1 MVTVHSVPMLHRAMA
16 PLVAFAV
23 SDPHESPRDL
33 RAVCAHEVDV
43 HGARAAR
50 HATLL
55 LLARAAV
62 LELEVVDAR
71 ALLVEELLVLVDLPR
86 ALACGAVLSGVQQQ
100 R

>member
-1 MVTVHSVPMLHRAMA
+1 MVTVHYVTLLHRAMA

-33 RAVCAHEVDV
+33 CAVGALEVDV
-43 HGARAAR
+43 HGARATR

-71 ALLVEELLVLVDLPR
+71 ALEVEELLGLVDLPR
-86 ALACGAVLSGVQQQ
+86 ALACGAMLWGVQQQ